1 MKITKEQLI
10 YECAKDHYLGLKLQL
25 ASESL
30 IDDRLSYK
38 YAEHLVD
45 ESFRLMKKRIDALLK
60 SKVNKQ
66 TKSWRDIIKE

>member
-1 MKITKEQLI
+1 MNKEQLI

-38 YAEHLVD
+38 HAKYLVD
-45 ESFRLMKKRIDALLK
+45 ESFRLMKKRIDTLLK

-66 TKSWRDIIKE
+66 AKSWRDVIKE